1 MQRTRSRLLVLAF
14 AVAGLPG
21 PVAAQ
26 RGGATAAEAALREA
40 FPDAERFE
48 PRDVLLD
55 DATVA
60 RIERLA
66 RARVRDRL
74 VTFYEARKGTATI
87 GYAVIHTHVVRTKP
101 ETLTLAFEPDGRL
114 RKIRVVAFL
123 EPPEYK
129 PTERWLG
136 QFEGKGTGDRLTVG
150 QDVAPISGA
159 TLTAR
164 GVAEEARWLLQAL
177 RESQGVGR

>member
-1 MQRTRSRLLVLAF
+1 MDATRTLLLLL
-14 AVAGLPG
+14 AVAVGLPG
-21 PVAAQ
+21 PAAAQ
-26 RGGATAAEAALREA
+26 SAVAAAEAAVLREA

-60 RIERLA
+60 RIEQLA
-66 RARVRDRL
+66 RARVRTRL
-74 VTFYEARKGTATI
+74 VTFYEARRGAATL
-87 GYAVIHTHVVRTKP
+87 GYAVIHGHVVRTKP
-101 ETLTLAFEPDGRL
+101 ETLAISFEPDGRL
-114 RKIRVVAFL
+114 RRIRVIAFL

-129 PTERWLG
+129 PPGRWLA
-136 QFEGKGTGDRLTVG
+136 QFVGKGPGDRLAVG
-150 QDVAPISGA
+150 QDIAPISGA

-177 RESQGVGR
+177 REASGSKR